1 MRTAVARAD
10 RILLLMPKSA
20 EALGFGRMLK
30 ELRKRRG
37 LSQKELADALG
48 VHYLQIS
55 KYETGAYFPTVGKVI
70 EIAKVLQVGIDQL
83 FGEVV
88 PDEGQVNNLRLLRR
102 FRDLENLSKDDQDL
116 AVKLIDALIAKS
128 KIKKLVS

>member
-1 MRTAVARAD
+1 MNEDVRKTD
-10 RILLLMPKSA
+10 RILLFMPKSS
-20 EALGFGRMLK
+20 EALAFGRMLK

-37 LSQKELADALG
+37 LSQKELAAAVG

-55 KYETGAYFPTVGKVI
+55 KYETGSYFPTVGKVI
-70 EIAKVLQVGIDQL
+70 AIAKSLRVGIDQL

-88 PDEGQVNNLRLLRR
+88 PDEGHVNNLRLLHR
-102 FRDLENLSKDDQDL
+102 FRDLESLPKDDQDV

-128 KIKKLVS
+128 KIKKLVG